1 VTSLADLTQRNA
13 AFAASGFDPHLTIN
27 PQGNMMIVGCVDPRV
42 DPAHVLGLAN
52 GEAAI
57 IRNVGGRITPSTLRT
72 MTMLGKVGQANA
84 DTHVPGTWN
93 LVILHHTDCGMAD
106 LAPYPDLLAEYFEIS
121 AGALAGKSVV
131 DPVGSV
137 RADVE
142 MILNSIRGS
151 DFLVSGL
158 VYDVTTG
165 RLDVIMPPTLLRTA

>member
-1 VTSLADLTQRNA
+1 
-13 AFAASGFDPHLTIN
+13 
-27 PQGNMMIVGCVDPRV
+27 MMIVGCVDPRV

-72 MTMLGKVGQANA
+72 MTMLSKVGQANA

-93 LVILHHTDCGMAD
+93 LVILHHTDCGMTD
-106 LAPYPDLLAEYFEIS
+106 LAPYPDLLADYFEIS
-121 AGALAGKSVV
+121 EGELAGKSVV

-137 RADVE
+137 RVDVE
-142 MILNSIRGS
+142 MILNSIRGG

-165 RLDVIMPPTLLRTA
+165 GLDVVVSPTPLRPA